1 MESSVGFVSGELYI
15 WVATLNPLGGFIFR
29 GGAHFV
35 YVQEH
40 FAAFL
45 MYAATFLIS
54 MCTFCVLFQ
63 RPTILKCCSQGFSK
77 PFWGHSS
84 PPPFWHLPSLV
95 TPPIQSPGIRAK
107 FRRIALSNT
116 RSYFPPFLAP
126 VSESAVPGYEDLPS
140 PFAPLPIQSF
150 SSIRFQIESN
160 VRRWILDELWARGGC
175 PTIFP

>member
-1 MESSVGFVSGELYI
+1 MGFVSGELYI

-29 GGAHFV
+29 GGAYFV

-140 PFAPLPIQSF
+140 PFAPLPIHSF
-150 SSIRFQIESN
+150 SSDFKLNQM
-160 VRRWILDELWARGGC
+160 
-175 PTIFP
+175 